1 MGFGG
6 HVIDMIKR
14 MEQHR
19 KMRSHQSKFKKGN
32 GTDLNFGM
40 TFNPEFGKDVSQE
53 VIDTNQLSLQREL
66 RKRLIINVIT
76 IISIMIGMRYLF
88 A

>member
-1 MGFGG
+1 MSFGG
-6 HVIDMIKR
+6 HVLDMIKK
-14 MEQHR
+14 MKQHR
-19 KMRSHQSKFKKGN
+19 KMRSHQSKFKSED

-40 TFNPEFGKDVSQE
+40 TFNPEFGKDGSQE
-53 VIDTNQLSLQREL
+53 VIDANQLSLQREL

-76 IISIMIGMRYLF
+76 IISIIIGMWYLF